1 MKHLKTY
8 ENYQSSEIKKYVV
21 VKYLNTSYDRIDY
34 FIDTINSIE
43 GNNVSYTITY
53 QYNDM
58 NNKIEF
64 LEGGSSTSTNINS
77 YLGEMLFTSD
87 NLDECMKFLY
97 EYIDT
102 IKYNL

>member
-1 MKHLKTY
+1 
-8 ENYQSSEIKKYVV
+8 
-21 VKYLNTSYDRIDY
+21 
-34 FIDTINSIE
+34 
-43 GNNVSYTITY
+43 
-53 QYNDM
+53 M